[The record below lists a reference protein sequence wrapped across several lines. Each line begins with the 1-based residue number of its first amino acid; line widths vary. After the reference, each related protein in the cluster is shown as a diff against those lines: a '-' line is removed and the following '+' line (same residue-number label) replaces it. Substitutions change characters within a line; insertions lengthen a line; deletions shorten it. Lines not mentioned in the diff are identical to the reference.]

1 MLMAL
6 VDIPLTLILNF
17 ALIRSCPR
25 QNIAAHFNRSFLL
38 GLILPGLQMILLLAA
53 SIGRW

>member
-1 MLMAL
+1 MAL

-25 QNIAAHFNRSFLL
+25 QNIEAHFNRSFLL